1 MTRTYSQNI
10 YGLVREKKGENINIK
25 GVALE
30 NKKGQQKSACVDC
43 GSRTSV
49 LLLFVCSNL
58 L

>member
-10 YGLVREKKGENINIK
+10 YGLVCEKKADNIKIK

-43 GSRTSV
+43 GSRTLV